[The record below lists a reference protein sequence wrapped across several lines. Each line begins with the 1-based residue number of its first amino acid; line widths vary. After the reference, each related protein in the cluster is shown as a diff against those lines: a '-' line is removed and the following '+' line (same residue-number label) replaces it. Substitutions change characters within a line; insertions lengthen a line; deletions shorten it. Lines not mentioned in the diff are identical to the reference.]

1 MVTCQQQC
9 LFAFIVAMTIT
20 MCIQTAPCVLSHDNQ
35 KIDWIL
41 NNPSDTTVYYLG
53 TKTSS
58 DECETSCLDLNYL
71 CDKSHSDI
79 IQADGASFSFNTA
92 DCSITIYAA
101 GLHDPYISITPPL
114 MQSVYSI
121 AVDVRV
127 HGSGEA
133 GLMWKSNMMYG
144 DAYLGYS
151 FAIINSEIVTQL
163 DEGADY
169 TLLKMHPP
177 SGGIVSNAVYTIKVD
192 VNDPNFA
199 TYFENEQSY
208 SGSHRSIFTDNYAGI
223 YSWHAD
229 ATFSSFK
236 ITFANDDGPFCAGY
250 VYDTIGNHC
259 HGYYGT
265 DYTTIEASL
274 SSDDRYDSATLYKDT
289 CPPTES
295 PTKYTT
301 QSPSKNPSLTESP
314 TKQPSDAPS
323 LVPSQLASI
332 APSSDPVI
340 PPSQSPSLLPTNH
353 PDIAPSHSPSQN
365 PTLYPTNRP
374 NVTVNTT
381 HSITTPDRVPPLKTT
396 NKDPT
401 SNNVLYIVLSVIGL
415 LGLMACI
422 LVLAIVLVPSTDDK
436 KDHGSAQT
444 QIQKTQITKQEPWVA
459 SQLAQMQMSKQ
470 EPEVAESDSSHS
482 SDGMCDN
489 AGGTGIGQ
497 TEPDKQVSVNQDDD
511 GVPTRRRQCE
521 DCGQKTEALFELD
534 GHLYCKVCRESYD
547 EDAEGLYEY
556 HPPDTAYVTT
566 SNPRSAMPQDGEQ

>member
-151 FAIINSEIVTQL
+151 FGIINSEIVTQL

-208 SGSHRSIFTDNYAGI
+208 SGSHRSRFTDNYAGI

-250 VYDTIGNHC
+250 VYDTIDNHC

-265 DYTTIEASL
+265 DYTIIEASL
-274 SSDDRYDSATLYKDT
+274 SPNDRYDSATLYKDT
-289 CPPTES
+289 CPPAPTPMITKQPSKYPTESPSKYPTELPSKYPTESPSKYPTES
-295 PTKYTT
+295 PTKYPSGVPSV
-301 QSPSKNPSLTESP
+301 SPSKLPIIT
-314 TKQPSDAPS
+314 
-323 LVPSQLASI
+323 
-332 APSSDPVI
+332 
-340 PPSQSPSLLPTNH
+340 PSLLTFEPLSSIHPSDNEGTDDPQNTNKRTSNALSYVAIGFGSAIVVVATIVCVQCVLIYH
-353 PDIAPSHSPSQN
+353 NKRVKGQKRDQNMIQPAISAIVQLEKDIDPVSTSGNIINADLAMEESGKMAKDGSCDQD
-365 PTLYPTNRP
+365 TTD
-374 NVTVNTT
+374 TT
-381 HSITTPDRVPPLKTT
+381 HAYDDEGNAV
-396 NKDPT
+396 D
-401 SNNVLYIVLSVIGL
+401 IVDEG
-415 LGLMACI
+415 G
-422 LVLAIVLVPSTDDK
+422 
-436 KDHGSAQT
+436 Q
-444 QIQKTQITKQEPWVA
+444 
-459 SQLAQMQMSKQ
+459 
-470 EPEVAESDSSHS
+470 SDSD
-482 SDGMCDN
+482 SDELMYVDHPKASG
-489 AGGTGIGQ
+489 
-497 TEPDKQVSVNQDDD
+497 
-511 GVPTRRRQCE
+511 
-521 DCGQKTEALFELD
+521 FE
-534 GHLYCKVCRESYD
+534 
-547 EDAEGLYEY
+547 
-556 HPPDTAYVTT
+556 TT
-566 SNPRSAMPQDGEQ
+566 SGETNTSK